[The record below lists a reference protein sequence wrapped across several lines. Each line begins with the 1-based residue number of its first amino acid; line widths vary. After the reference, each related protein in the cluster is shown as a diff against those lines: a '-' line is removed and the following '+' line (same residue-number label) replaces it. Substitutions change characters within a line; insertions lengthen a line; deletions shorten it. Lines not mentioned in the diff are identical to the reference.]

1 MDELFTR
8 YKVQRF
14 YCDPQDWRSEIGDWA
29 LAHGDDHVF
38 EWATNR
44 ISRMYDDPESIFLRV
59 REEMPCNCPKYTPVA
74 IRIPRVNPLEL
85 TPQEKHEYEE
95 NDFMLDTRCVRC
107 RTRLKVMAPLSKI
120 PVVTRATRQDLAQL
134 MKDNGCIHQEKHW
147 FLTEPVS
154 MINDIPTVVVD
165 GEPSFLCLVYC
176 RCCRHVVQ
184 TYIPESDLNR

>member
-1 MDELFTR
+1 MTYTIE
-8 YKVQRF
+8 
-14 YCDPQDWRSEIGDWA
+14 
-29 LAHGDDHVF
+29 
-38 EWATNR
+38 
-44 ISRMYDDPESIFLRV
+44 YDDPESIFLRV

-85 TPQEKHEYEE
+85 TPQEKREYEE

-120 PVVTRATRQDLAQL
+120 PVVTRATRQDLARL

-154 MINDIPTVVVD
+154 MINDIPTVMVD